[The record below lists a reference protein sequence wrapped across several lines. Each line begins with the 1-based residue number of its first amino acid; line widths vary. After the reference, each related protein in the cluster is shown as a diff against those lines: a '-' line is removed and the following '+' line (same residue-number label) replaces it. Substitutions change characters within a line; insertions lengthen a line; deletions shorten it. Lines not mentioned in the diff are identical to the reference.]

1 MCNYTVQ
8 TKYTKGLAVKNKQF
22 YIDFV
27 HWKNTFFPIAVLLPI
42 RIVVKCFHA
51 KIDS

>member
-1 MCNYTVQ
+1 MCNYKVQ
-8 TKYTKGLAVKNKQF
+8 TKYTKGLAVKNTQF

-27 HWKNTFFPIAVLLPI
+27 HRKNTFFPIAVLLPI
-42 RIVVKCFHA
+42 RIVVKCFHP

>member
-8 TKYTKGLAVKNKQF
+8 TKDTKGLAVKNTQF

-27 HWKNTFFPIAVLLPI
+27 YRKNTFFPIAVLLPI
-42 RIVVKCFHA
+42 LIVVKCFHP